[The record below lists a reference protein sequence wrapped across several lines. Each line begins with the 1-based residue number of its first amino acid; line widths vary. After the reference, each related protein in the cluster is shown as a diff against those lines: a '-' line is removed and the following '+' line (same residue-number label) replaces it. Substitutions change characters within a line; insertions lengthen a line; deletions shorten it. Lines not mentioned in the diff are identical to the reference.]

1 MGYDFGKNI
10 AELWA
15 PEIMWSARDKTYYLA
30 FSVMEKG
37 VGGKTWLY
45 RATTG
50 KAEGPY
56 ANVNKSFFVNGSDGF
71 PFEADEVLY
80 FLWGGGNI
88 GKYNAERGGFGVPVR
103 LVVGSV
109 GEIGEGSWG
118 ERMVRYW

>member
-45 RATTG
+45 RSTTG

-56 ANVNKSFFVNGSDGF
+56 ANVTKVFSAKGLTAS
-71 PFEADEVLY
+71 PLRKMKASY
-80 FLWGGGNI
+80 S
-88 GKYNAERGGFGVPVR
+88 RGGAAILGSFKHGRRVGEGK
-103 LVVGSV
+103 VGSYV
-109 GEIGEGSWG
+109 
-118 ERMVRYW
+118 